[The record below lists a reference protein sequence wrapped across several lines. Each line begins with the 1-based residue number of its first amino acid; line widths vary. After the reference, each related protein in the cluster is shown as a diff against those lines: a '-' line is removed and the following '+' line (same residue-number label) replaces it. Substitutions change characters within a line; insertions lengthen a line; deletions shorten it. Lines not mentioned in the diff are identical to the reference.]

1 MLNSDEGPILFRNTM
16 RITDGHLDEFKAA
29 VRKAVEFVEERGPQ
43 LMVDVFIDEERMLAY
58 SYQLYRDSDAI
69 REHWRL
75 SDPYIRGVMEHCE
88 VERFDVH
95 GNPDQA
101 VRDGLRPMAESGTPL
116 TITERTTGFAR
127 FA

>member
-1 MLNSDEGPILFRNTM
+1 MVKPDEGPILFRNTM
-16 RITDGHLDEFKAA
+16 RITDGRLDEFKDA
-29 VRKAVEFVEERGPQ
+29 VREAVEFVEEHGPQ

-75 SDPYIRGVMEHCE
+75 SDPYICGVMEHCE
-88 VERFDVH
+88 VESFEVH
-95 GNPDQA
+95 GHPDDA
-101 VRDGLRPMAESGTPL
+101 VRESLRPMADSGTPV
-116 TITERTTGFAR
+116 TITERATGFAR